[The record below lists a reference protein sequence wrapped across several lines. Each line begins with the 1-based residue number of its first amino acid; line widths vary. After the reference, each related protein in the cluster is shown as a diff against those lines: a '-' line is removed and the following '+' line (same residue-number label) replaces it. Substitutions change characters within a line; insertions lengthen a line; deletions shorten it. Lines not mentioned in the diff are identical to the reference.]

1 MSMFSWRKIKSKEGE
16 IECGARLGEFGP
28 TKWYLKISNNEEN
41 LIIKPTPDGMIPSL
55 AEKIRG
61 IENYWNMVQVKN
73 KGIKL
78 PENEI
83 ISTFW
88 VDIVISAYENNL
100 PIQANVAKIPSL
112 SFDVKG
118 IKVVPK
124 EWPNPIEDETIE
136 PFCNFWVSSYSTGDY
151 PNKSIFRL
159 SSYDIE
165 KFGRM
170 SAKSATEYIDLHP
183 IDDRDLIFKI
193 LKNAEIVYL
202 PDIRTSGKL
211 RALSK

>member
-1 MSMFSWRKIKSKEGE
+1 MSMFSWRTIKSKEGE
-16 IECGARLGEFGP
+16 IECRARLGEFGP
-28 TKWYLKISNNEEN
+28 SKWYLKISNNEEY
-41 LIIKPTPDGMIPSL
+41 LIIKPTSDGMIPSL

-61 IENYWNMVQVKN
+61 IENYWNMVLMKN
-73 KGIKL
+73 KGINS

-88 VDIVISAYENNL
+88 VDIVTSAYKNNL
-100 PIQANVAKIPSL
+100 SIQANVAKIPSL
-112 SFDVKG
+112 PFDLKG
-118 IKVVPK
+118 IKVIPK
-124 EWPNPIEDETIE
+124 EWPDTIEDEIIE
-136 PFCNFWVSSYSTGDY
+136 PFCNFWISSYSTGDY

-159 SSYDIE
+159 SSYDVE
-165 KFGRM
+165 KFGRI

-202 PDIRTSGKL
+202 PDIRTIGNL
-211 RALSK
+211 RTISK